1 MGSGPRGLLI
11 AAIVLLGIGEFAW
24 GWHSVMARLVAT
36 RQATAVPHRPPP
48 LPAAKAHLF
57 TRDEANAF
65 LARAKKAEAIAD
77 PLQRCLA
84 YPDPPGS
91 HWSPDAV
98 AAFCRYYRL
107 PVITFAEAQQLIQSG
122 HAAELDHRLAAALQA
137 QMTEPGSKGLL
148 DRIYREAFRNGSFD
162 IRPTLDAWMRESP
175 NSAFA
180 YAASGVAYESM
191 AGDARGGAYMADTPQ
206 SNVDSMDKLLGQAD
220 RDLRR
225 AIALNPQMT
234 PAYVAMI
241 NAGGLG
247 LGTSYAEDAARR
259 GLAVAP
265 DDYAI
270 YSILMWA
277 KQPKWGGSIG
287 AMRQLADQ
295 AQAHAKENPLLE
307 LLQSEAPY
315 YEASNCDCDRDT
327 ELAAYP
333 PALDQLASTN
343 DLAAAGHA
351 ADGTPRVETSLIYLS
366 EALRFEPTR
375 DNERLHRAFDLVDF
389 DEAAWAVA
397 EANRLITASPRNE
410 DAFKVRGHAYEAMN
424 DYVHAE
430 QDFRAALALD
440 PHDLWTLT
448 QLGDMFVNWTHE
460 WDKGWAIADRMIRDQ
475 PENPYGWFLRATI
488 QERQPRAGLKDTVD
502 YFEAHFGSDPQMRE
516 QAVRMRAALILQT
529 HSGSKVLAAK
539 GQSTAG
545 KSVAASQ

>member
-475 PENPYGWFLRATI
+475 PENPFGWFLRATI

-516 QAVRMRAALILQT
+516 RAVRMRAALILQT